1 MTSDTAP
8 PTPVAK
14 KTGVFKVLGAT
25 LVGTSIEWYDFALF
39 GFMSATIFPRVFFP
53 DAAAGEGILGS
64 FAIFAVGSLM
74 RPVGAALFGH
84 IGDSIGRKRALLLS
98 LGLMTVSTVLIGL
111 VPDFRTLGWVAV
123 VLLLLLR
130 IVQSLAVGGEWG
142 GAVTYAVEAAP
153 RRWRALF
160 GSFPQIGNSIGLF
173 LATGIVALVGGWGDE
188 EWLAGIGWR
197 IPFWLAGLL
206 GIIGI
211 WMRLIINETQAFQ
224 EEVVATGKVEEKGTP
239 LVELFRNHGGLVFR
253 VAGACLVVIG
263 GYYISINYVQSYA
276 TNHLEMP
283 DAEAAGITSLVS
295 IIIVGMV
302 IVSGVVGSI
311 IGVRRFT
318 LIGLFLHIPFAIP
331 MFWFMSQG
339 GFSGIFMAM
348 FLGQIAGS
356 MAYATIGT
364 MVSGWFPTEVRQSG
378 LSLGY
383 QISGVVGSGTLL
395 FAQWLDTQFGE
406 NIIPVALLFLTVSLT
421 SWLCVLTFRQPVH
434 LEGTEGL
441 RSART
446 GELKVGVEGDTIREM
461 PAILTEAEIAPDG
474 GAHAREAAE
483 FAAEDE
489 ERKDPDA

>member
-1 MTSDTAP
+1 MTNRTAP
-8 PTPVAK
+8 PAPAAK

-53 DAAAGEGILGS
+53 DAAAGQGVLGS
-64 FAIFAVGSLM
+64 FAIFAAGSLM
-74 RPVGAALFGH
+74 RPVGAAMFGH
-84 IGDSIGRKRALLLS
+84 IGDTIGRKRALLLS
-98 LGLMTVSTVLIGL
+98 LGLMTISTVLIGL
-111 VPDFRTLGWVAV
+111 VPDFRTVGWLAV

-130 IVQSLAVGGEWG
+130 LVQSLAVGGEWG

-153 RRWRALF
+153 KRWRALF

-173 LATGIVALVGGWGDE
+173 LATGIVAFIGGLGDE
-188 EWLAGIGWR
+188 EWMVSIGWR
-197 IPFWLAGLL
+197 IPFWLAGIF
-206 GIIGI
+206 GIVGI

-224 EEVVATGKVEEKGTP
+224 EEVVATGKAEEKGRP

-253 VAGACLVVIG
+253 VAGACLVTIG

-276 TNHLEMP
+276 TNHLDMP

-295 IIIVGMV
+295 IIVVGMV
-302 IVSGVVGSI
+302 IASGIVGSI
-311 IGVRRFT
+311 VGVRRFT
-318 LIGLFLHIPFAIP
+318 LIGLFLHIPIAIP

-339 GFSGIFMAM
+339 GFGGIFLAM
-348 FLGQIAGS
+348 LLGMIANS

-378 LSLGY
+378 LSMGY
-383 QISGVVGSGTLL
+383 QISGVIGSITLL
-395 FAQWLDTQFGE
+395 LAQWLDTQFGK
-406 NIIPVALLFLTVSLT
+406 NIIPVALLFLAVAIT
-421 SWLCVLTFRQPVH
+421 SWLCSLTFRKPVH

-441 RSART
+441 RSPRT
-446 GELKVGVEGDTIREM
+446 RDLKVGVEGGTARGRPDTPTGVTIGR
-461 PAILTEAEIAPDG
+461 D
-474 GAHAREAAE
+474 ARARAEAAE
-483 FAAEDE
+483 FQAEGD